1 MAPELLWIHS
11 APFLPSHFAMS
22 KPPAVRTALVA
33 GATGAVGSALLA
45 LLLADARYGTVKV
58 LLRKPLEHSH
68 PKLIALTLP
77 EAGPAALGHAIAADD
92 VFCCLG
98 TTQKK
103 AGSKA
108 AFERVDYHLVLD
120 VARAA
125 RSSGAQQFLVVS
137 SVGASLKAGSFYL
150 RVKARME
157 EAVLELGFAATH
169 ILRPSLLIAAR
180 TESRPGEWLGQKLA
194 PLINP
199 LLHGGLA
206 KYRSISAEDVASAML
221 TLALRGL
228 PGGQVHHLPLP
239 D

>member
-1 MAPELLWIHS
+1 
-11 APFLPSHFAMS
+11 MS
-22 KPPAVRTALVA
+22 KPPAVRTALLA

-45 LLLADARYGTVKV
+45 LLLADARYGEVKV
-58 LLRKPLEHSH
+58 LVRKPLERTH
-68 PKLIALTLP
+68 PKLVQLTLV
-77 EAGPAALGHAIAADD
+77 EAGPAKLGHALAADD

-125 RSSGAQQFLVVS
+125 RSSGARQFLVVS
-137 SVGASLKAGSFYL
+137 SVGASLKARSFYL

-157 EAVLELGFAATH
+157 QAVLDLGFDGTH
-169 ILRPSLLIAAR
+169 ILRPSLLIAER
-180 TESRPGEWLGQKLA
+180 SESRPGEWLGQKLA

-199 LLHGGLA
+199 LLTGGLA
-206 KYRSISAEDVASAML
+206 KYRSIAAGDVALALL
-221 TLALRGL
+221 TLALRDL
-228 PGGQVHHLPLP
+228 PGGQVHHLPLA

>member
-1 MAPELLWIHS
+1 
-11 APFLPSHFAMS
+11 MS
-22 KPPAVRTALVA
+22 KPPVVRTALVA

-45 LLLADARYGTVKV
+45 LLLADARYGQVKV
-58 LLRKPLEHSH
+58 LLRKPLDTTH
-68 PKLIALTLP
+68 PKLVQLTLT
-77 EAGPAALGHAIAADD
+77 EAGPARLGNALAADD

-125 RSSGAQQFLVVS
+125 RSSGARQFLVVS
-137 SVGASLKAGSFYL
+137 SVGAALKARSFYL

-157 EAVLELGFAATH
+157 QAVLDLGFDATH
-169 ILRPSLLIAAR
+169 ILRPSLLIAER
-180 TESRPGEWLGQKLA
+180 SESRPGEWLGQQLA

-199 LLHGGLA
+199 LLKGGLA
-206 KYRSISAEDVASAML
+206 KYRSISAEDVAAAML
-221 TLALRGL
+221 TLALRDL
-228 PGGQVHHLPLP
+228 PGGQVHHLPLEG
-239 D
+239 